1 MRSLD
6 WMVCPH
12 PLQLEL
18 MKLELFD
25 HQKKAI
31 EKLKTGSI
39 LRSGVGSGKSLTALA
54 YYFEKECGGQ
64 VGTEIVPM
72 TNPKDLYVITV
83 ANKRDSLDWIG
94 EAVRLG
100 ISTDTALNTKNIN
113 FVIDSWNNIEKYK
126 NVKNAFFIF
135 DEQKVIGSGSWAKAF
150 IKIAKENN
158 WILLTATPGDV
169 WSDYIPVFIAN
180 GFFKNRTDFLSK
192 HAVFNSFT
200 PFPKIDRYIHT
211 EILERYKAAILVE
224 MDYTSKANRHILEVS
239 FPYDQTLY
247 SRINDRWNVY
257 KDRPIKSASEA
268 CYLFRQVVNSDLSRL
283 EGLIKLVDKHK
294 KVIVFYNFDYELE
307 ILRNLSYI
315 LDCPVAEYN
324 GHIHEPLPQGDT
336 WVYLVH
342 YVSGSEAWE
351 CPIANTIVL
360 YSRTYSYKM
369 TIQAMGRIDRQN
381 TKFLDL
387 FYYFFTSDSPID
399 CGIKESFSKKKNFNE
414 TKFQESNGLHSI
426 IF

>member
-1 MRSLD
+1 
-6 WMVCPH
+6 
-12 PLQLEL
+12 
-18 MKLELFD
+18 MKLELFE

-31 EKLKTGSI
+31 RLLKTGSI
-39 LRSGVGSGKSLTALA
+39 LRGGVGSGKSLTALG
-54 YYFEKECGGQ
+54 YYFIKECGGDI
-64 VGTEIVPM
+64 TPEIIPM
-72 TNPKDLYVITV
+72 TKPKNLYVITV
-83 ANKRDSLDWIG
+83 ANKRDSLDWMK

-100 ISTDTALNTKNIN
+100 ISTDKELNPNRIE
-113 FVIDSWNNIEKYK
+113 FVVDSWNNIEKYK
-126 NVKNAFFIF
+126 DIKNAFFIF

-169 WSDYIPVFIAN
+169 WSDYIPVFVAN
-180 GFFKNRTDFLSK
+180 GFFKNRTEFLSK

-200 PFPKIDRYIHT
+200 PFPKIDRYVHT
-211 EILERYKAAILVE
+211 EVLEKYKAAVLVE
-224 MDYTSKANRHILEVS
+224 MEYVSKANRNILEMT
-239 FPYDQTLY
+239 FPYDQSVY
-247 SRINDRWNVY
+247 SRVKERWNIY

-268 CYLFRQVVNSDLSRL
+268 CYLFRQVVNSDISRL
-283 EGLIKLVDKHK
+283 EGLIQLVKKHK
-294 KVIVFYNFDYELE
+294 KVIVFYNFDYELD
-307 ILRNLSYI
+307 ILRNLSDI

-324 GHIHEPLPQGDT
+324 GHLHEEVPQGDS

-342 YVSGSEAWE
+342 YISGSEAWE
-351 CPIANTIVL
+351 CPTANTIVL

-399 CGIKESFSKKKNFNE
+399 NGIKESFSQKKNFNE
-414 TKFQESNGLHSI
+414 KKFQERIGLNQA